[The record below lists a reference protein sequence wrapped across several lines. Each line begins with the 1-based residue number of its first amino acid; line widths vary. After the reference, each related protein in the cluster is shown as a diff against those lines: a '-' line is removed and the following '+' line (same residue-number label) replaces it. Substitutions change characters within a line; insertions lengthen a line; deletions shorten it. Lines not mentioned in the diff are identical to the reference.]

1 VCRAVV
7 FLKKLSVYR
16 ENKDAM
22 RECGITDK
30 LAALVP
36 CKNEVGHP
44 LFRLQLP
51 RNPKE
56 TFVAK
61 VKSSWRS

>member
-1 VCRAVV
+1 MCRAVV

-36 CKNEVGHP
+36 CKNEV
-44 LFRLQLP
+44 
-51 RNPKE
+51 
-56 TFVAK
+56 
-61 VKSSWRS
+61 